1 MNPIADSPKSS
12 EKAINEMTSD
22 FRPFGEPLS
31 NSISP
36 EKLTIFD
43 KLDNKVVKN
52 EMAQKMEKIEA
63 ENVATLKAA
72 TAKVDKRLRG
82 KKGGKLVKGVVT
94 ITSSNQDETISNNTV
109 TPEKVKRDAS
119 LPKTISESIPQL
131 PSLLKA
137 QST

>member
-1 MNPIADSPKSS
+1 
-12 EKAINEMTSD
+12 
-22 FRPFGEPLS
+22 
-31 NSISP
+31 
-36 EKLTIFD
+36 
-43 KLDNKVVKN
+43 
-52 EMAQKMEKIEA
+52 MEKIEA
-63 ENVATLKAA
+63 ENAATLKAA

-137 QST
+137 QSTQINAAVGKHAEQIQEMSSNTSY